1 MDSTS
6 FNSKILLFGE
16 YGIMHDSDALS
27 IPYKRF
33 NGFLT
38 KSNILTEDQKKSN
51 RNIESLYEYMI
62 QEEYLGDIIN
72 SNKLKEEIDSGLYF
86 ESNIP
91 IGSGL
96 GSSGALVSSIISR
109 YSKVDLKSFSNAEL
123 KKIMSLIES
132 KFHGNSS
139 GLDPAV
145 SYFNKPILYS
155 NQKIKPIDIIA
166 FKDFK
171 VYIIDSRIESSTK
184 KMIKTFED
192 KMIDSEFRLFFNNK
206 FITNTNQCIHHLIN
220 TPELFRNSIKELS
233 NETYNNFH
241 EMIPN
246 NIKNKWKEGIRND
259 SYYMKLCGSGG
270 GGFFLAYDFD
280 NQINSS
286 FSEFNIFQIELNE

>member
-1 MDSTS
+1 MDSIS

-27 IPYKRF
+27 IPYKKF
-33 NGFLT
+33 NGFLS
-38 KSNILTEDQKKSN
+38 KSDLLSEDQKISN
-51 RNIESLYEYMI
+51 RNLESLYEYII
-62 QEEYLGDIIN
+62 QEKYLNDIIN
-72 SNKLKEEIDSGLYF
+72 SDNLKKEIDSGLYF
-86 ESNIP
+86 DSNIP

-96 GSSGALVSSIISR
+96 GSSGALVSSVISR
-109 YSKVDLKSFSNAEL
+109 YSKVDLKSFSNSEL

-139 GLDPAV
+139 GFDPAV
-145 SYFNKPILYS
+145 SYFNKPMLYS

-166 FKDFK
+166 FKNFK

-206 FITNTNQCIHHLIN
+206 FITNTNQCIDHLIN

-233 NETYNNFH
+233 NDTFYNFN

-246 NIKNKWKEGIRND
+246 NIKNKWKEGFKND

-286 FSEFNIFQIELNE
+286 FSEFNFFQI

>member
-16 YGIMHDSDALS
+16 YGIMHSSDALS
-27 IPYKRF
+27 IPYKRY

-109 YSKVDLKSFSNAEL
+109 YSKVDLKSFSNVEL

-155 NQKIKPIDIIA
+155 NQKIKPIDIVA

-206 FITNTNQCIHHLIN
+206 FITNTNQCIDHLIN

-233 NETYNNFH
+233 NDTYNNFH

-286 FSEFNIFQIELNE
+286 FSEFNFFQI

>member
-38 KSNILTEDQKKSN
+38 KSNTLTEDQKKSN

-139 GLDPAV
+139 GFDPAV
-145 SYFNKPILYS
+145 SYFNKPTLYS

-206 FITNTNQCIHHLIN
+206 FITNTNQCIDHLIN

-233 NETYNNFH
+233 NDTYNNFH

-286 FSEFNIFQIELNE
+286 FSEFNFFQI

>member
-38 KSNILTEDQKKSN
+38 KSNTLTEDQKKSN

-139 GLDPAV
+139 GFDPAV
-145 SYFNKPILYS
+145 SYFNKPMLYS

-171 VYIIDSRIESSTK
+171 VYIIDSQIESSTK

-206 FITNTNQCIHHLIN
+206 FITNTNQCIDHLIN

-233 NETYNNFH
+233 NDTFYNFN

-246 NIKNKWKEGIRND
+246 NIKNKWKEGFKND

-286 FSEFNIFQIELNE
+286 FSEFNFFQI